1 MRIQAC
7 TVILLLLLVTP
18 VQPVSA
24 NEEDST
30 LEAREAQ
37 AEFLPDIETNVS
49 DQHLLCTIHVFY
61 KDQ

>member
-18 VQPVSA
+18 VLPVSA

-37 AEFLPDIETNVS
+37 AEFLPDIETTR
-49 DQHLLCTIHVFY
+49 LT
-61 KDQ
+61 